1 MSVLPSGDISE
12 PESELREQR
21 IERLVSEIGQVIR
34 GAPLEIREEL
44 RQIASD
50 LLDEETRLLT
60 SNNQQQ
66 AKVGKYEPPLN
77 GIARRC

>member
-1 MSVLPSGDISE
+1 MPSGDMSASESE
-12 PESELREQR
+12 PTREQH
-21 IERLVSEIGQVIR
+21 IEGWFPEIGQVIR

-44 RQIASD
+44 RQMASD

-66 AKVGKYEPPLN
+66 TKFGKYEPALN
-77 GIARRC
+77 